1 MSFSI
6 YYSVTTGDRS
16 DPEVAAWL
24 EWRSKNKASKPILTS
39 VNRPPSSF
47 TSLAAGVNRTQV
59 QQAPKPVQQQ
69 QISQQALVKEQK
81 INLYIIPIY
90 NVYDFLV

>member
-1 MSFSI
+1 M
-6 YYSVTTGDRS
+6 TTGDRS

-47 TSLAAGVNRTQV
+47 NSLAAGVNRTQV
-59 QQAPKPVQQQ
+59 QQAPKPIQQQ
-69 QISQQALVKEQK
+69 QISQQVGVKLQ
-81 INLYIIPIY
+81 INEPKTKDCSATFK
-90 NVYDFLV
+90 NVINCF